1 MHGCCKGV
9 SLLILESYNECQ
21 YSSKVMGII
30 MHTSVTC
37 AIDPSVNKALK
48 YMSNMKNY
56 KFKKINFF
64 SSDKNYLHLT

>member
-37 AIDPSVNKALK
+37 AIDPSVNKTLTIQVR
-48 YMSNMKNY
+48 NY
-56 KFKKINFF
+56 
-64 SSDKNYLHLT
+64 

>member
-30 MHTSVTC
+30 MHISVTY
-37 AIDPSVNKALK
+37 AVDPSVNKTLTIQVKCEKLLK
-48 YMSNMKNY
+48 FLN
-56 KFKKINFF
+56 
-64 SSDKNYLHLT
+64 